1 VKIGVLGSGFGVYG
15 YLPAAFSLDWNVATL
30 SRYQESIESR
40 PELTQFQ
47 NRIEYVSSEDILLSN
62 CSSIVLA
69 RTPDLQFQF
78 LKKYSQELKEMK
90 HLFLEKPL
98 TSSIEDSEHILEFLG
113 NSELSFSLGYL
124 FLHTEWFEAIS
135 QILATNGNKIEIHW
149 SIPSPKSS
157 WKASVDLGGG
167 IDSFFLIHFIP
178 VFLKLGFRMSSLKV
192 SQLDKISFLSVL
204 DLNVIEVYAK
214 LEESDFR
221 FEIFLNDF
229 PAPIYSDETPFG
241 AKPKK
246 GVADPRI
253 SSLQKYLRS
262 SITNSDG
269 GANALKVELEVL
281 EFLRLRKGQ

>member
-30 SRYQESIESR
+30 YRYQESIVSR

-47 NRIEYVSSEDILLSN
+47 NRIEYVASEELLLSS
-62 CSSIVLA
+62 CSSIVIA

-78 LKKYSQELKEMK
+78 LKNYSQEIKEIK

-98 TSSIEDSEHILEFLG
+98 TSSIEDSETALDFLRK
-113 NSELSFSLGYL
+113 SELSFSLGYL
-124 FLHTEWFEAIS
+124 FLHTEWFETIS
-135 QILATNGNKIEIHW
+135 QLLETNGNKIEIYW

-167 IDSFFLIHFIP
+167 IDSFFLVHFIP
-178 VFLKLGFRMSSLKV
+178 VFLKLGFRMSNLKV

-221 FEIFLNDF
+221 FEIFLNDL
-229 PAPIYSDETPFG
+229 PAPIYSAETPFG

-253 SSLQKYLRS
+253 SPLQKYLTS
-262 SITNSDG
+262 SMSNSDG

-281 EFLRLRKGQ
+281 EFLRLCKA